1 MTGAFYGYYTV
12 EGFFTNQ
19 NVKTM
24 TREEILQDILL
35 LDVKNLLIE
44 AGTGVGK
51 TRLAIEKVKQCF
63 PKGRI
68 LVVVPRIVLIETWKD
83 EFKAWGC
90 AKLLPQVEF
99 VTYVSYPKKKGEYYD
114 IQIFDEAHHLSERCR
129 AAVPSVSSNMTILLT
144 ATVGYKMK
152 QELQRL
158 FKGLYTYRVTLQE
171 AITNEILAEPRIILI
186 PLKLNSMRA
195 DCIYEVNPKAEK
207 QYTADYN
214 QWLKHKWTFL
224 RSKSKDGV
232 KVKCSEAQYYS
243 EISGLINWYKDR
255 FEKTTDPRL
264 RAIRKNTWLHECS
277 KRLVWLSDRKSSYV
291 LTILKQLSNYRTLTF
306 CNSIQ
311 QTELLGKYCINS
323 KNKKATEYLDL
334 FNSSK
339 IKHITACGMLN
350 EGANLTKCQFGIFAN
365 LNASEIISIQRVGR
379 ILRHKKPFIII
390 PYFKDTREEEILNK
404 MLEQYDKSLIE
415 TQLDYRNIT
424 L

>member
-1 MTGAFYGYYTV
+1 
-12 EGFFTNQ
+12 
-19 NVKTM
+19 M
-24 TREEILQDILL
+24 TREEILQDILS
-35 LDVKNLLIE
+35 LDVKTLLIE
-44 AGTGVGK
+44 AGTGIGK

-63 PKGRI
+63 PTGRI
-68 LVVVPRIVLIETWKD
+68 LVVVPRIVLIETWKT
-83 EFKAWGC
+83 EFKTWGC
-90 AKLLPQVEF
+90 AKLLPQIEF
-99 VTYVSYPKKKGEYYD
+99 VTYVSYPKKSGKHYD

-144 ATVGYKMK
+144 ATMGYKMK
-152 QELQRL
+152 QALKIL
-158 FKGLYTYRVTLQE
+158 FRGLYTYKVTLQE
-171 AITNEILAEPRIILI
+171 AIDNEILAEPKIILI
-186 PLKLNSMRA
+186 PLELNPYKA
-195 DCIYEVNPKAEK
+195 DCLYERNPKAPK
-207 QYTADYN
+207 QYTVTYDI
-214 QWLKHKWTFL
+214 WLKHKWTYL
-224 RSKSKDGV
+224 KSGSKDGV
-232 KVKCSEAQYYS
+232 KVQCSETQYYN
-243 EISGLINWYKDR
+243 EISGFIDWAKEK
-255 FEKTTDPRL
+255 FEKTTDPRM
-264 RAIRKNTWLHECS
+264 RAIRKNSWLRECG

-323 KNKKATEYLDL
+323 KNKKAGEFLDL

-379 ILRHKKPFIII
+379 ILRHKKPIIII
-390 PYFKDTREEEILNK
+390 PYFKNTREEEILSK

-415 TQLDYRNIT
+415 TQLDYRNIK